1 MLPPAKSLANLDR
14 SSLPS
19 VCDGTD
25 IERLLDRTLAESRTK
40 ADTRGDPSPNP
51 ASSGSLLAA
60 AAGLSPLIWPP
71 NDRSPMGSDAPRSV
85 GSVGTT
91 NRMVVPI
98 TVMVRICL
106 ANSHSPIGADASGSV
121 DSIGTSGCMA
131 RLRKH
136 ERSKCNY
143 DGEHHCA
150 ISGEAQRSVFHL
162 GTFGLQELGIIH
174 RCSTAKT
181 PAITTGV
188 SVGSPDRHWTTG
200 CDCTGHWG
208 TAG

>member
-1 MLPPAKSLANLDR
+1 
-14 SSLPS
+14 
-19 VCDGTD
+19 
-25 IERLLDRTLAESRTK
+25 
-40 ADTRGDPSPNP
+40 
-51 ASSGSLLAA
+51 
-60 AAGLSPLIWPP
+60 
-71 NDRSPMGSDAPRSV
+71 MGSDAPRSV

-106 ANSHSPIGADASGSV
+106 ANSHSPTDASGSV

-150 ISGEAQRSVFHL
+150 ISGEAQRSVFH
-162 GTFGLQELGIIH
+162 FGYLWV
-174 RCSTAKT
+174 
-181 PAITTGV
+181 TGV
-188 SVGSPDRHWTTG
+188 VDYSSLLYSQNPGHNDRSFCRESGSSLDNWLRLYRALGYRRVIPLIGIAPIPNGG
-200 CDCTGHWG
+200 CRC
-208 TAG
+208 AGKGGVTIAIVIATVIGSRC